1 MKIGLLSD
9 THGYL
14 DKEILDFFAE
24 CDEIWHAGDI
34 GSEQILDDLE
44 KFKPIKAVWGNIDGT
59 KIRARTK
66 EFLNFVCEGQ
76 KVLITHIGGYPGK
89 YAPNIKNLLLDIKP
103 DIFIAGHSHILKV
116 IYDNNLK
123 LLHLNPGA
131 AGNTGWHKFITAIRF
146 EIENN
151 TVNPNEVIKNIDIFE
166 KKRS

>member
-1 MKIGLLSD
+1 M
-9 THGYL
+9 
-14 DKEILDFFAE
+14 
-24 CDEIWHAGDI
+24 
-34 GSEQILDDLE
+34 
-44 KFKPIKAVWGNIDGT
+44 
-59 KIRARTK
+59 
-66 EFLNFVCEGQ
+66 
-76 KVLITHIGGYPGK
+76 LITHIGGYPGK